1 MRVHVRVSPGAA
13 RTEVGGRYGEDDPP
27 VLLVRVTAP
36 ATDGRANQAVVEAL
50 AEAFG
55 VRRRAVALITGA
67 GSRRKTVEVDGA
79 TPDALAQLLGA

>member
-36 ATDGRANQAVVEAL
+36 ATDGRIDAL

-55 VRRRAVALITGA
+55 VRRRAVSLAAGA
-67 GSRRKTVEVDGA
+67 GSRRKTVEVEGA
-79 TPDALAQLLGA
+79 TPDALAQLLGASM

>member
-55 VRRRAVALITGA
+55 VRRRAVALTAGA